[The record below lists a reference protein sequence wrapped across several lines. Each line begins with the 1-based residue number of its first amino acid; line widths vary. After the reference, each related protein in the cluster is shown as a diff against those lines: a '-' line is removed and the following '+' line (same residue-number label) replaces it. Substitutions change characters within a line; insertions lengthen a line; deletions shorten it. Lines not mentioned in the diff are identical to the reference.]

1 MLYVD
6 HGDVLTSAGTA
17 SAIDACLH
25 LVRRYLGAEKAN
37 SVARQL
43 VVAPHRDGGQAQYI
57 ERPVAPQPADDRIG
71 HIQQWTLAHLDEPLS
86 VESLAARARMSRRS
100 FVRHFTQTT
109 GTSPARWVTHQ
120 RLDHSHGHC
129 SRPPITASTGSRRSA
144 GFGSAVTFRQNFAAS
159 LAITSSMYRRQFWL
173 DIGLR
178 AVGVPNRWPATLRI

>member
-43 VVAPHRDGGQAQYI
+43 VVAPHRAGGQAQYI

-71 HIQQWTLAHLDEPLS
+71 HIQQWALAHLDEPLS

-100 FVRHFTQTT
+100 FVRHFTQMT
-109 GTSPARWVTHQ
+109 GTSPARWVAHQ
-120 RLDHSHGHC
+120 RLDHSRTLLETTDHSIDRVAQEC
-129 SRPPITASTGSRRSA
+129 

-159 LAITSSMYRRQFWL
+159 FAITPSMYRRQFCSTS
-173 DIGLR
+173 
-178 AVGVPNRWPATLRI
+178 A